1 LTDTLY
7 FIYIDKHIGMT
18 NIKFIARHI
27 SVIVSRKTH

>member
-1 LTDTLY
+1 
-7 FIYIDKHIGMT
+7 MT